1 MKTAYFWLTPQGEQ
15 LALRLQE
22 AFGGTIEPKAAFD
35 AAVRRDFAA
44 CDLLVFIM
52 ASGIAVRKIAPLVQ
66 SKASDPAV
74 LVLDQQGKYVIS
86 LLSGHL
92 GGANAAARRFAAYL
106 GGEAVITTAT
116 DVEGVPAFDLFAKQN
131 DLVIENLHELKYISG
146 ALVAGEK
153 TALLTDLPVEPDA
166 FSENIVPE
174 TQPVQSCAV
183 VISDQLRDCRA
194 EHTLYLRPKS
204 LVLGVGCKKNIA
216 PEHLEQCFLQFL
228 EEHRLSRLSVAKIA
242 TVALKQ
248 NEPAILALCEKYRIP
263 LEIVL
268 DDAILGCNYPFA
280 ASPFVQQVTGLPSVS
295 EASAYLASGCGEVL
309 TGKVKYSGVTFAA
322 CRKKLPAL
330 RWKGET
336 S

>member
-15 LALRLQE
+15 LALRLQK
-22 AFGGTIEPKAAFD
+22 AFGGTVEPKAAFD

-66 SKASDPAV
+66 SKAFDPAV

-116 DVEGVPAFDLFAKQN
+116 DVAGVPAFDLFAKQN
-131 DLVIENLHELKYISG
+131 DLVIENLHELKHISS
-146 ALVAGEK
+146 ALVAEEK
-153 TALLTDLPVEPDA
+153 ITLLTDLPVEPDA

-174 TQPVQSCAV
+174 THPVQPCAV

-216 PEHLEQCFLQFL
+216 PEHLEQCFLRF
-228 EEHRLSRLSVAKIA
+228 HRLSRLSVAKIA